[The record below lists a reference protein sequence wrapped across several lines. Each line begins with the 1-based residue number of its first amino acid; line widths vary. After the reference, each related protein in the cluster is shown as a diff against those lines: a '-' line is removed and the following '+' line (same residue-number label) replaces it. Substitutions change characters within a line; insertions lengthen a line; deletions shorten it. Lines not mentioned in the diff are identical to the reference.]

1 MPPHSAAESV
11 LVVAEA
17 GLGNKLR
24 VVLSYLDVARRR
36 GQKLVVFWRLSP
48 ECDAT
53 FDELY
58 EPLDGVRFL
67 HALPPNLPTAPRGAY
82 DTHPELQISERESAM
97 YAQLRPRPSIS
108 ARVAARLKAFGG
120 AEFCAIHVRRTDHAE
135 LFGERSPCR
144 DVDFYAFCD
153 RHDPLPIFLATDN
166 AATQA
171 AFAARYGARLRAL
184 TPMRPRRSK
193 RHAPGADTAGADA
206 AGARHTSVADAV
218 ADLEA
223 CVMAK
228 VFKGTELSS
237 FSDAVAHLRRAR
249 GVAHDGDSHRIRK
262 LGGKFPD
269 DTDYSVPFRDVQT

>member
-1 MPPHSAAESV
+1 MPPRSAAESV

-53 FDELY
+53 FEELY
-58 EPLDGVRFL
+58 FPLDGVRFL
-67 HALPPNLPTAPRGAY
+67 HALPPNLPIAPRGAY
-82 DTHPELQISERESAM
+82 DTHPDLQFTERESAM
-97 YAQLRPRPSIS
+97 YAQLRPRPSIA
-108 ARVAARLKAFGG
+108 ARVAARLKAFVG
-120 AEFCAIHVRRTDHAE
+120 AEYCAIHVRRTDHAE

-153 RHDPLPIFLATDN
+153 RHDPLPIFIATDN

-193 RHAPGADTAGADA
+193 RHAMGADA
-206 AGARHTSVADAV
+206 PGARHTSVADAV

-223 CVMAK
+223 CVAAK
-228 VFKGTELSS
+228 IFKGTELSS

-249 GVAHDGDSHRIRK
+249 GVAHKNDDHRIRK

>member
-1 MPPHSAAESV
+1 MPARTPAAESV

-17 GLGNKLR
+17 GCGNKLR

-53 FDELY
+53 FEELY

-82 DTHPELQISERESAM
+82 DTHPDLQFTERESAM
-97 YAQLRPRPSIS
+97 YAQLRPRPSIA

-120 AEFCAIHVRRTDHAE
+120 ADFLAIHVRRTDHAE

-144 DVDFYAFCD
+144 DIDFYAFCD
-153 RHDPLPIFLATDN
+153 RHEPLPIFLATDN

-171 AFAARYGARLRAL
+171 AFLARYGARLRAL

-193 RHAPGADTAGADA
+193 RRASGADA
-206 AGARHTSVADAV
+206 PGARHTSVADAV

-223 CVMAK
+223 CVHAK

-249 GVAHDGDSHRIRK
+249 FIENKDDEHRIRK
-262 LGGKFPD
+262 LGGQFPD

>member
-1 MPPHSAAESV
+1 MPPRAVAEGV

-17 GLGNKLR
+17 GCGNKLR

-36 GQKLVVFWRLSP
+36 GQQLVAFWRLSP

-53 FDELY
+53 FEELY

-82 DTHPELQISERESAM
+82 DTHPDLQFTERESAM
-97 YAQLRPRPSIS
+97 YAQLRPRPSVA
-108 ARVAARLKAFGG
+108 ARVAARLKAFDG

-193 RHAPGADTAGADA
+193 RNAPGADAPGV
-206 AGARHTSVADAV
+206 RHTSVADAV

-223 CVMAK
+223 CVAAK

-237 FSDAVAHLRRAR
+237 FSDAVLHLRRAR
-249 GVAHDGDSHRIRK
+249 GVAHDADEHRIRK
-262 LGGKFPD
+262 LGDKIPD
-269 DTDYSVPFRDVQT
+269 DTDYSVPYRDVQP

>member
-1 MPPHSAAESV
+1 V

-67 HALPPNLPTAPRGAY
+67 HALPPNLPIVPRGAY
-82 DTHPELQISERESAM
+82 DTHPELQFSERESAM

-153 RHDPLPIFLATDN
+153 RHDPMPIFLATDN

-171 AFAARYGARLRAL
+171 AFAARYGTRLKAL

-193 RHAPGADTAGADA
+193 RNAPGADAPGV
-206 AGARHTSVADAV
+206 RHTSVADAV
-218 ADLEA
+218 ADLETCA
-223 CVMAK
+223 AATI
-228 VFKGTELSS
+228 FKGTELSS

-249 GVAHDGDSHRIRK
+249 GVADDGDEHRIRK

-269 DTDYSVPFRDVQT
+269 DTDYSVPYRET

>member
-1 MPPHSAAESV
+1 MPARTPAAESV

-17 GLGNKLR
+17 GCGNKLR
-24 VVLSYLDVARRR
+24 VLLSYLDVARRR

-53 FDELY
+53 FAELY
-58 EPLDGVRFL
+58 KPLDGVRFL
-67 HALPPNLPTAPRGAY
+67 HAPPPNLPTAPRGAY
-82 DTHPELQISERESAM
+82 DTHPELQFTERESAM
-97 YAQLRPRPSIS
+97 YAQLRLRPSIL
-108 ARVAARLKAFGG
+108 ARVAARLKEFDG
-120 AEFCAIHVRRTDHAE
+120 AEYCAIHVRRTDHAE

-144 DVDFYAFCD
+144 DADFYAFCD

-193 RHAPGADTAGADA
+193 RHAPGADAP
-206 AGARHTSVADAV
+206 GARHTSVADAV

-249 GVAHDGDSHRIRK
+249 GVAHKNDDHRIRK
-262 LGGKFPD
+262 LGGIFPD
-269 DTDYSVPFRDVQT
+269 DTDYSVPYREPSLPDNT